1 MLKIIQLYYSFLSVI
16 SPKLAA
22 KSAFEMFQKV
32 RKKDVREREREFYK
46 RAVKYTIP
54 FEKEDIDCF
63 EFGKENKD
71 LVVLI
76 HGWDSNAGSM
86 YAFVDELLK
95 RKKRVIA
102 FNLPGHASYKKS
114 KTNLYEC
121 KNAVKAFY
129 SSLPKQEE
137 ISVISHSFGS
147 AVSAYGLSELDLK
160 VNKLIFL
167 TSLNKIED
175 VFFDFKNTIGLN
187 KKAYLVMR
195 NNADETLGEELK
207 DLLIAQ
213 KLSLIDFN
221 HLHLIHDVNDKV
233 IPFENTV
240 DINKAIS
247 NSSIQK
253 YEGIGHY
260 RMLWNKEVIE
270 ETMSYL
276 S

>member
-1 MLKIIQLYYSFLSVI
+1 MLKIIRLYYFILSNI
-16 SPKLAA
+16 FPKMAA
-22 KSAFEMFQKV
+22 NEAFEMFQKV
-32 RKKDVREREREFYK
+32 RKKDIRERELQFYD
-46 RAVKYTIP
+46 RASKYTIP

-71 LVVLI
+71 LVILI

-95 RKKRVIA
+95 RKKRVISL
-102 FNLPGHASYKKS
+102 NLPGHASYKNS

-121 KNAVKAFY
+121 KKAVKAFY
-129 SSLPKQEE
+129 ASLPKHEE

-147 AVSAYGLSELDLK
+147 AVSTYGLSELDLK
-160 VNKLIFL
+160 VDKLIFL
-167 TSLNKIED
+167 TSLNNIED
-175 VFFDFKNTIGLN
+175 VFIDYKNTIGLN
-187 KKAYLVMR
+187 KKAYRILR
-195 NNADETLGEELK
+195 KKADEVLGEELK
-207 DLLIAQ
+207 DVLIEQ
-213 KLSLIDFN
+213 KLTLVDFN
-221 HLHLIHDVNDKV
+221 YLHLIHDVNDKI
-233 IPFENTV
+233 IPFENTLRL
-240 DINKAIS
+240 NRAIT